1 MDNILIKQPAGLGDI
16 FFTQKIAHTLAEHYN
31 CRVTWPILDEF
42 MWVKDYLIAPNV
54 DFISL
59 SSDFKHKNVYEQPIS
74 DVIEIEGN
82 CLYLPL
88 QHADWQIPG
97 SVLEAKYKMVNM
109 DFEDWTDYFD
119 FNRNEGR
126 ERDLFDLLELTEE
139 NYIVTNRCFGSGK
152 EGVCKQINFNT
163 PLKVVEVDNI
173 PGFTLFD
180 WSYVMQ
186 CALQIHTVDTS
197 WCYLFEKLALKN
209 GVNMYSRYTP
219 SNWIHIKNLFKSK
232 WVYHN

>member
-16 FFTQKIAHTLAEHYN
+16 FFTQKIAHTFAEHYN
-31 CRVTWPILDEF
+31 CRVTWPVLDEF
-42 MWVKDYLIAPNV
+42 IWVKDYLISPNV
-54 DFISL
+54 DFVPL
-59 SSDFKHKNVYEQPIS
+59 SSDFKYKEVYEQPIS
-74 DVIEIEGN
+74 DILEIEEN

-88 QHADWQIPG
+88 QHADWKIPG
-97 SVLEAKYKMVNM
+97 SVMEAKYKMVDMNF
-109 DFEDWTDYFD
+109 DNWVDYFD
-119 FNRNEGR
+119 FKRDEGK

-139 NYIVTNRCFGSGK
+139 NYIVTNRYFGSGR
-152 EGVCKQINFNT
+152 EGICKQINFNT
-163 PLKVVEVDNI
+163 PLKVVEVGHI

-197 WCYLFEKLALKN
+197 WCYLFESLKLEN

-219 SNWIHIKNLFKSK
+219 SNWMHIKNLFKSK
-232 WVYHN
+232 WIYHN

>member
-1 MDNILIKQPAGLGDI
+1 MDSILIKQPAGLGDI
-16 FFTQKIAHTLAEHYN
+16 FFTQKIAHTLAEHYG
-31 CRVTWPILDEF
+31 CRVTWPVLDEF
-42 MWVKDYLIAPNV
+42 IWVKDYLIAPNV
-54 DFISL
+54 DFVPL
-59 SSDFKHKNVYEQPIS
+59 SSDFKYKEVFEQPIS
-74 DVIEIEGN
+74 DVIEIEDN

-97 SVLEAKYKMVNM
+97 SVMEAKYKIVNM
-109 DFEDWTDYFD
+109 DFDNWADYFD

-139 NYIVTNRCFGSGK
+139 NYIVTNRYFGSGK
-152 EGVCKQINFNT
+152 EGVCTQINFNT

-180 WSYVMQ
+180 WSYIMQ

-197 WCYLFEKLALKN
+197 WCYLFEKLALEN

-219 SNWIHIKNLFKSK
+219 SNWMHIKNLFKSK

>member
-1 MDNILIKQPAGLGDI
+1 M
-16 FFTQKIAHTLAEHYN
+16 
-31 CRVTWPILDEF
+31 
-42 MWVKDYLIAPNV
+42 
-54 DFISL
+54 
-59 SSDFKHKNVYEQPIS
+59 
-74 DVIEIEGN
+74 
-82 CLYLPL
+82 
-88 QHADWQIPG
+88 
-97 SVLEAKYKMVNM
+97 EAKYKMVNM
-109 DFEDWTDYFD
+109 DFDNWADYFD

-139 NYIVTNRCFGSGK
+139 NYIVTNRYFGSGK
-152 EGVCKQINFNT
+152 EGVCTQINFNT

-180 WSYVMQ
+180 WSYIMQ

-197 WCYLFEKLALKN
+197 WCYLFEKLALEN

-219 SNWIHIKNLFKSK
+219 SNWMHIKNLFKSK

>member
-1 MDNILIKQPAGLGDI
+1 MDSILIKQPAGLGDI
-16 FFTQKIAHTLAEHYN
+16 FFTQKITHTLAEHYN

-42 MWVKDYLIAPNV
+42 IWVKDYLIAPNV
-54 DFISL
+54 DFVPL
-59 SSDFKHKNVYEQPIS
+59 SSDFKYKEVYEQPIS
-74 DVIEIEGN
+74 DIIEIEDS

-97 SVLEAKYKMVNM
+97 SVMEAKYKMVNM
-109 DFEDWTDYFD
+109 DFDDWADYFD

-139 NYIVTNRCFGSGK
+139 NYIVTNRYFGSGK
-152 EGVCKQINFNT
+152 EGVCTQINFNT

-180 WSYVMQ
+180 WSYIMQ

-197 WCYLFEKLALKN
+197 WCYLFEKLELEN

-219 SNWIHIKNLFKSK
+219 SNWMHIKNLFKSK

>member
-31 CRVTWPILDEF
+31 CRVTWPVLDEF
-42 MWVKDYLIAPNV
+42 IWVKDYLIAPNV
-54 DFISL
+54 DFVPL

-74 DVIEIEGN
+74 DIIEIEDN

-97 SVLEAKYKMVNM
+97 SVMEAKYKMVNM
-109 DFEDWTDYFD
+109 DFDNWADYFD

-139 NYIVTNRCFGSGK
+139 NYIVTNRYFGSGK

-163 PLKVVEVDNI
+163 SLKVVEVDNI

-197 WCYLFEKLALKN
+197 WCYLFEKLELEN

-219 SNWIHIKNLFKSK
+219 SNWMHIKNLFKSK